1 MTKNVT
7 NAQNIGFG
15 TIKFTRPGTF
25 KYQIREQ
32 IPAENN
38 RAGGVKYS
46 QALYE
51 VVVKV
56 TDDGKGNLHA
66 ELTMWQKKDDKGA
79 ELNLA
84 VADQIARIQN
94 DYETDAVTLQG
105 AANLKVKKEL
115 TGRDWM
121 SDDAFT
127 FAIGWDKD
135 NPDAAK
141 DVKLPKAITVKNGVE
156 AAFW

>member
-56 TDDGKGNLHA
+56 TDDGKGTCMRN
-66 ELTMWQKKDDKGA
+66 
-79 ELNLA
+79 
-84 VADQIARIQN
+84 
-94 DYETDAVTLQG
+94 
-105 AANLKVKKEL
+105 
-115 TGRDWM
+115 
-121 SDDAFT
+121 
-127 FAIGWDKD
+127 
-135 NPDAAK
+135 
-141 DVKLPKAITVKNGVE
+141 
-156 AAFW
+156 